1 MLLYERSE
9 SGQVVVPVEVYYKK
23 NSFDEIEALF
33 NKSKKCGLISEKT
46 SFTDN
51 RWIAI
56 ANKME
61 YAIHFRPPN
70 EIQLKKACITSNIQ
84 ISYDD
89 FLLAL
94 KYFTLINLQ
103 NIVPSS
109 CSSMLQGIN
118 NYFSIFGFID
128 DVDDFNKEKSIINN
142 YNQLEMFNA
151 YVNFIEFITAN
162 QIPEKLLEEIISY
175 GETIEYSSNTRVLPS
190 FKSIFEF
197 GDIMSSFVYNA
208 TEKELLKFGP
218 IILWWYIGNRIPL
231 RPSEFVL
238 MNRDCAFEDEG
249 KFFLKIKRNVG
260 KGKGSNLKLIN
271 NFKSKDHY
279 ITETIQTDKK
289 IYDAICSYNNLVK
302 KFLPD
307 ESEREFLFSKNAR
320 NLAISGLPKKD
331 ALNAEMYTQ
340 KNLSEL
346 LEQFYT
352 EIVYYKYGIQSQ
364 MRDYEKNKKLSNK
377 HKKNEKESRKNK
389 INFSEYESST
399 HEKLVLYDLRHLAI
413 INLIMLGKEPLG
425 VMKMAGHTQISTT
438 MGYYNHI
445 EEFSKCFSIAYAKH
459 IKALNDNVFNSVSE
473 GEVNLNSLLEN
484 TAPTNKA
491 LQTWRQITSGQVVR
505 QEYKKVDGGLCSYKY
520 NDFSP
525 CFAVNGLHSICPH
538 FINTGEEIVEK
549 ELTKSNKDIESAID
563 TIKYIAYNF
572 DKISDFSQRYSVIT
586 EELKSA
592 IVSTSNIASKFSS
605 IDDVTRILKP
615 LEPRLE
621 E

>member
-9 SGQVVVPVEVYYKK
+9 SRQVAVPVEVYYKK
-23 NSFDEIEALF
+23 NSSDEIEILF

-61 YAIHFRPPN
+61 YAIHFRPN
-70 EIQLKKACITSNIQ
+70 EIQLRKACRTSNIQ

-94 KYFTLINLQ
+94 KHFTLINLQ
-103 NIVPSS
+103 NVAPSS
-109 CSSMLQGIN
+109 CSSMLKGIN
-118 NYFSIFGFID
+118 NYFSIFGFIN
-128 DVDDFNKEKSIINN
+128 DVDDFNKEKIIINN
-142 YNQLEMFNA
+142 YNKFEMFNA
-151 YVNFIEFITAN
+151 YINFIEFITAN
-162 QIPEKLLEEIISY
+162 QIPQELLEEIMSH
-175 GETIEYSSNTRVLPS
+175 GETIEYSSETRVLPS

-218 IILWWYIGNRIPL
+218 IVLWWYIGNRIPL

-238 MNRDCAFEDEG
+238 MNRDCVFEDEG
-249 KFFLKIKRNVG
+249 RFFLKIKRNVG
-260 KGKGSNLKLIN
+260 KGKGSSLRLIN

-279 ITETIQTDKK
+279 ITETLQTDKK
-289 IYDAICSYNNLVK
+289 IYDAVCSYNNLVE

-320 NLAISGLPKKD
+320 NLVTSGLPKKD

-340 KNLSEL
+340 KNLYEL

-364 MRDYEKNKKLSNK
+364 MRDYKKNK
-377 HKKNEKESRKNK
+377 KESRKNK
-389 INFSEYESST
+389 INFSEYESAA
-399 HEKLVLYDLRHLAI
+399 HEKLILYDLRHLAI

-425 VMKMAGHTQISTT
+425 VMKMAGHTQMSTT

-459 IKALNDNVFNSVSE
+459 IKSLNDNVFDSVSE

-491 LQTWRQITSGQVVR
+491 LQTWRQITSGQVMR

-525 CFAVNGLHSICPH
+525 CFAVNGVHSICPH
-538 FINTGEEIVEK
+538 FINTDEEVIEK
-549 ELTKSNKDIESAID
+549 ELTKSNKDIDSAID

-586 EELKSA
+586 EKLKSA
-592 IVSTSNIASKFSS
+592 IVNTSSIASKFSS

-615 LEPRLE
+615 LEPKLE

>member
-9 SGQVVVPVEVYYKK
+9 TGQVVAPVEVYYQED
-23 NSFDEIEALF
+23 SFDKIEGLF
-33 NKSKKCGLISEKT
+33 NEAKNCGIISEKT
-46 SFTDN
+46 SITDN
-51 RWIAI
+51 RWIVI
-56 ANKME
+56 SNKME
-61 YAIHFRPPN
+61 YSIVFKPN
-70 EIQLKKACITSNIQ
+70 ELHLKKACNTSNIQ

-94 KYFTLINLQ
+94 KYFTIINLQ
-103 NIVPSS
+103 NFSPLS
-109 CSSMLQGIN
+109 CSTMLQAIN
-118 NYFSIFGFID
+118 NNLPIFGFIND
-128 DVDDFNKEKSIINN
+128 LDKFNKEKSVIKNAS
-142 YNQLEMFNA
+142 QFEMLNV
-151 YVNFIEFITAN
+151 YIEFIEFITAN
-162 QIPEKLLEEIISY
+162 KIPQELLDEIVLY
-175 GETIEYSSNTRVLPS
+175 GEGIDFSDNTRVLPS

-231 RPSEFVL
+231 RPSELVL
-238 MNRDCAFEDEG
+238 MNRDCVLEDNG
-249 KFFLKIKRNVG
+249 KFFLEIKRNIG
-260 KGKGSNLKLIN
+260 KGKGSSIKLIN
-271 NFKSKDHY
+271 NFKAKDHY

-289 IYDAICSYNNLVK
+289 IYDAVCAYNNLVE

-307 ESEREFLFSKNAR
+307 EKEREFLFSKKAR
-320 NLAISGLPKKD
+320 NLISTGFPQDD
-331 ALNAEMYTQ
+331 ALNSNIYTS

-346 LEQFYT
+346 LSQFYI
-352 EIVYYKYGIQSQ
+352 EIVYSKYGIQSQ
-364 MRDYEKNKKLSNK
+364 MRDYEKDKKLSNK

-425 VMKMAGHTQISTT
+425 VMKMAGHTNISTT

-459 IKALNDNVFNSVSE
+459 IKALNDNVFDSVSE

-491 LQTWRQITSGQVVR
+491 LQTWRQITSGQVTR
-505 QEYKKVDGGLCSYKY
+505 QEYKEVDGGLCSYKY

-525 CFAVNGLHSICPH
+525 CFAVNGVHSICPH
-538 FINTGEEIVEK
+538 FINSDEEVIEK
-549 ELTKSNKDIESAID
+549 ELTKSNKDIDSAID

-592 IVSTSNIASKFSS
+592 IVNTSSIASKFSS

-615 LEPRLE
+615 LEPKLE